1 MEMDNEFLDI
11 FVLTAQENLL
21 RYLQEFKYD
30 DDKPLDSS
38 IEQLM
43 LDISSSRDIL
53 LALYVK
59 KRTPQVEFDEIR
71 TSANELISFD
81 ALFSK

>member
-21 RYLQEFKYD
+21 RYLQEFKY

>member
-1 MEMDNEFLDI
+1 MEMDKEFLDI

-21 RYLQEFKYD
+21 RYLQEFTYD
-30 DDKPLDSS
+30 NGALDPE

-43 LDISSSRDIL
+43 LNISESRDIL
-53 LALYVK
+53 LNLYVK
-59 KRTPQVEFDEIR
+59 NRTPRVEFDEIR
-71 TSANELISFD
+71 TSDNELISFD

>member
-30 DDKPLDSS
+30 DKPLDSS

-43 LDISSSRDIL
+43 LDIGSSRDIL